1 MSYRIIHWA
10 TGHTGKMVVRATAE
24 RPAYQVVGAFTY
36 SQEKAG
42 KDLGDIC
49 GIGKMGVLATT
60 DRQQILDTQADCVL
74 FLAGAENDVP
84 QSVRDICALLAS
96 GKNVITTAANF
107 IYPKSLGPDI
117 ENAIANACVQGKTT
131 FHGLAI

>member
-1 MSYRIIHWA
+1 MSYRVIHWA

-36 SQEKAG
+36 SAEKAG

-49 GIGKMGVLATT
+49 GIAKMGVLATG
-60 DRQQILDTQADCVL
+60 DRRQILDTPADCVL

-84 QSVRDICALLAS
+84 QSVSDICALLAS
-96 GKNVITTAANF
+96 GKNVVTTAATF
-107 IYPKSLGPDI
+107 IYPKS
-117 ENAIANACVQGKTT
+117 
-131 FHGLAI
+131 